1 MCQRHGQQYRNWLE
15 GYSKIGDITGFIWCY
30 HYVLEDGTVRDYAM
44 DYLQEHYRGID
55 VNTNSWSGLDGIV
68 VMMHGLIGVIY
79 VVAAVFILVS
89 VALSTGKLLAFE
101 AGTMAVY
108 KSMGLS
114 SAKLK
119 QVSIINLI
127 HENDV

>member
-1 MCQRHGQQYRNWLE
+1 
-15 GYSKIGDITGFIWCY
+15 
-30 HYVLEDGTVRDYAM
+30 M